1 MDAVIPYRVI
11 IDRISH
17 CIEFYRPYLKK
28 AALSGC
34 YVVNSPFWFP
44 IDDKFLNAEIAK
56 KLGVTRQAVNGVIMG
71 RYRSATIEQALV
83 EAGIPKFLLDE
94 EDSDQKKE

>member
-1 MDAVIPYRVI
+1 MGMSRARQIRAILILAGKRQTD
-11 IDRISH
+11 
-17 CIEFYRPYLKK
+17 
-28 AALSGC
+28 
-34 YVVNSPFWFP
+34 
-44 IDDKFLNAEIAK
+44 IAK

-94 EDSDQKKE
+94 EDSEAQRLLEGEAAA